1 MSDQRDETPEEFRAR
16 VGSVGFLAGGQTKN
30 KVRTVRRPAD
40 DPGMID
46 AGRTAKE
53 VTDELGTVVTESDNR
68 QDVMIH
74 PQTVHTDVTTQ

>member
-1 MSDQRDETPEEFRAR
+1 
-16 VGSVGFLAGGQTKN
+16 
-30 KVRTVRRPAD
+30 
-40 DPGMID
+40 MID